1 MPRPAELIMRLTD
14 GSEFRRFTQVTLTES
29 FADPIDRMTCT
40 LRPGMGEWSNYSD
53 KTRKGELIG
62 MSVND
67 HAQAAM
73 MIQTRT
79 RRYGPNTGLVMTL
92 SAVSTLQLLM
102 EGFIEPKDSKRLD
115 SEEPIIDLVSDI
127 AAKFGFDEVQAD
139 QDVAAIQTKSGKK
152 SDGKSKRGS
161 EKKYKAAQSS
171 GSEIAYSFLTRV
183 LSRNGVMLRQH
194 PEGMLILTAPH
205 YDQKALYCLR
215 EPGSN
220 GPDGDWCEGDI
231 EETDSNE
238 GQFSFVEVAGS
249 SPEDDGETKTAAPT
263 SRVESSAINSA
274 RPPFR
279 ATDFIKYKPRFYR
292 DENAKGV
299 DNAKHVA
306 TLILGRA
313 AERAYALKVRVP
325 ALVSK
330 DGVPWTVDTIC
341 RAYFPTLG
349 VDEDMWIFER
359 TMSQSVDGG
368 QMTEITLLPKGYFAI
383 GDESN
388 SG

>member
-1 MPRPAELIMRLTD
+1 MPRPAELVMRLTD
-14 GSEFRRFTQVTLTES
+14 GSEFRRFTQVTLSES

-40 LRPGMGEWSNYSD
+40 LRPGREEWANYSD

-67 HAQAAM
+67 RPQAAM
-73 MIQTRT
+73 MIQSRE
-79 RRYGPNTGLVMTL
+79 RVYGPNTGLVISL
-92 SAVSTLQLLM
+92 NAVSTLQLLM
-102 EGFIEPKDSKRLD
+102 EGFVEPKDSKRLD
-115 SEEPIIDLVSDI
+115 SEEPIIDLVADI
-127 AAKFGFDEVQAD
+127 AEKFGFDEVQAD
-139 QDVAAIQTKSGKK
+139 EDVAAIEAKTGKK
-152 SDGKSKRGS
+152 SKGKGKKGSK
-161 EKKYKAAQSS
+161 KKYKAAQTQ
-171 GSEIAYSFLTRV
+171 GSEAAYAFLNRT

-194 PEGMLILTAPH
+194 PEGPLILTAPH
-205 YDQKALYCLR
+205 YDQRALYCLR
-215 EPGSN
+215 EPGSG

-231 EETDSNE
+231 RETDSNE
-238 GQFSFVEVAGS
+238 GQFSFVDVTGS

-279 ATDFIKYKPRFYR
+279 STDFVNYKPRFYR
-292 DENAKGV
+292 DENAKGG

-313 AERAYALKVRVP
+313 AERAYALRVRRP

-330 DGVPWTVDTIC
+330 DGIPWTVDTIC

-359 TMSQSVDGG
+359 TMSQSIDSG